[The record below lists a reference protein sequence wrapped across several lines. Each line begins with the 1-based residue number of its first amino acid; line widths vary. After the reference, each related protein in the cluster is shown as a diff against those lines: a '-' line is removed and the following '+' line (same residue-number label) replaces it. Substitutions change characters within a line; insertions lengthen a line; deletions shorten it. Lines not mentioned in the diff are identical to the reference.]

1 MVDEV
6 RFRQIMGEF
15 VTGVTVVT
23 SRRES
28 GEPCGL
34 TANAVASVSLDPLL
48 VLVCIDR
55 RAASHDCV
63 VSSGRFAISVLA
75 AEDEWVARR
84 FSEPEG
90 ANKFHGLEVR
100 TAVTGSPIVGC
111 ALAWL
116 DCRIWKVVEAGDHS
130 IVVGE
135 ALDGGVR
142 DGDPLL
148 FHRGRYV
155 RLGS

>member
-1 MVDEV
+1 MLGED
-6 RFRQIMGEF
+6 RFREIMGQF

-23 SRRES
+23 SRREG

-34 TANAVASVSLDPLL
+34 TANAVASVSLHPVL

-63 VSSGRFAISVLA
+63 ISSGRFAISVLA
-75 AEDEWVARR
+75 ADDEWVARR
-84 FSEPEG
+84 FSESDGPD
-90 ANKFHGLEVR
+90 KFDGLEVEV
-100 TAVTGSPIVGC
+100 AVTGSPILKR

-116 DCRIWKVVEAGDHS
+116 DCRIWRVVEGGDHS

-135 ALDGGVR
+135 ALDGSAR
-142 DGDPLL
+142 AGDPLL

-155 RLGS
+155 QLSS